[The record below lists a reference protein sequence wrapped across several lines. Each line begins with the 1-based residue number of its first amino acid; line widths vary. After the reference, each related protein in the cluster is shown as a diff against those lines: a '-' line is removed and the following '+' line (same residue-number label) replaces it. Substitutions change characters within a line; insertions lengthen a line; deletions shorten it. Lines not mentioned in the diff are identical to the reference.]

1 MTSSGALQVLTP
13 GPMTTVQDLGRT
25 GYERYGVPPS
35 GAMDWFALW
44 AANRLVGNPPGAAGL
59 EFAMAGPDLRAGYDC
74 LVAAAG
80 VGYDLFIQGRRVG
93 MWRAALAW
101 AGEVIHLEPL
111 DGAGWGYLAVT
122 GGIDLPPV
130 MGSRSTYL
138 RGGFGGLDGRC
149 LQEGDHLPLG
159 RFSPG
164 MRQFAGRELLPDAR
178 PAYSSQV
185 SLPVVPGPQQ
195 ELFGEEGLNVLSGG
209 EFSVSASSDRM
220 GYRLAGPRIPNQ
232 GSPDLISEGITTG
245 AIQVPADGQP
255 IVLMSDRPTAGG
267 YPKIATLAR
276 AGLPLLAQVMP
287 GTGRVSFVFVSA
299 AEAQAR
305 CRALVD
311 GIEKGIEGDED
322 RFEL

>member
-1 MTSSGALQVLTP
+1 VNGAVLEVLIP
-13 GPMTTVQDLGRT
+13 GPLTTVQDLGRA

-59 EFAMAGPDLRAGYDC
+59 EFSLGGPDLRAGSDC

-93 MWRAALAW
+93 LWRAALVW

-111 DGAGWGYLAVT
+111 PGAGWGCLAIA

-138 RGGFGGLDGRC
+138 RGGFGGLDGRA
-149 LQEGDHLPLG
+149 LQPGDRLPGGGLPAG
-159 RFSPG
+159 AKR
-164 MRQFAGRELLPDAR
+164 RAGRRLAAAYR
-178 PAYSSQV
+178 PAYAAQV
-185 SLPVVPGPQQ
+185 SLPVVLGPQL
-195 ELFGEEGLNVLSGG
+195 EVFGEAGAETLLGG
-209 EFSVSASSDRM
+209 EFAVSPTSDRM
-220 GYRLAGPRIPNQ
+220 GYRLAGPGITHL
-232 GSPDLISEGITTG
+232 GSPDLLSEGIAPG
-245 AIQVPADGQP
+245 SVQVPADGQP

-276 AGLPLLAQVMP
+276 VGLPLLAQAMP
-287 GTGRVSFVFVSA
+287 GVGKVRFAAVSV

-305 CRALVD
+305 LRNLVD
-311 GIEKGIEGDED
+311 GIEKGLGGDAD
-322 RFEL
+322 GSEL